1 MSGAM
6 RKGARVSHA
15 ANPRTSAVLRRHTIV
30 YNMIDQVSDFPL
42 LGDIPSP
49 TCGNPTAAEVFPAL
63 PQPTE
68 PMLPRKL
75 FTGWRPAL
83 LAGLVSILGN
93 SLHARTLLVD
103 FGPNNTT
110 DGNVTPSG
118 TPVINPGNG
127 STGVAD
133 TNGNFWNNVVGAGA
147 TGGPTAFSYLNLID
161 TANAPTGIG
170 LTLGPNWKSNGIQ
183 NGGLLAPDP
192 AKLGNFA
199 IAKATQ
205 DYFFIDGGNG
215 NYATLNINNLDPA
228 KLYNLRLFGTRNA
241 ADVRKTTYTVAA
253 GNGVFSTLL
262 QTSGADL
269 VSDTDGND
277 RTISSFTGL
286 QTDASGQLS
295 LRVTATEG
303 TFAYLGVLELSE
315 GAAAPPIVTK
325 KVRIDFGRHDVT
337 NGNPT
342 PSPDSFGN
350 YWNNFGNTA
359 NGSALSNLITT
370 TNQPTA
376 LGITLTSTNWQNNGI
391 NNGGL
396 LAPSSALLGD
406 LAVATATQ
414 DYLFNNGATA
424 VSNMT
429 IRGLNPT
436 KLYSMRFFGTRND
449 PSIRRSTYTI
459 TAGNGIT
466 AGTLQTT
473 GPGIGNTTSPAA
485 TYNGN
490 NRSTVALGNI
500 QANSTGEV
508 NLALS
513 VAQGDFAYLGIM
525 EIVESVTVPALPP
538 VAINND
544 VDRWTYQD
552 GLDPVA
558 PGGVLFVGS
567 SSIRRWENLTKDFAD
582 YRIVQ
587 RGFGG
592 SQFSDL
598 NPIVN
603 RIVTPY
609 QASAV
614 VVFEGTNDIR
624 AGGKTGEQVFA
635 DFQTFVS
642 TVRAQQ
648 PDVPICYIGITPC
661 PSFFVDPSHD
671 PRRRT
676 ANSLIKNYCEADPNR
691 KLYFFNT
698 SSFLDDL
705 HDNNPAE
712 WNTYFVDDTHM
723 NRKGYNYFTS
733 VIRPALQAI
742 VAPNKT
748 FTANPNTLAAGE
760 KLFFDF
766 GPSDVANGDAT
777 TAPDANGNRWNNW
790 YLTNGGIN
798 INAGEHLPN
807 LVRSTGTNTGIR
819 MTISGGFLCNGKA
832 TFGGLFAP
840 QPGLLGELA
849 VETATEDF
857 FYMSANGINDA
868 SDDDAPGGFML
879 EGLDPALSYEFRFLG
894 ARSNAEVRI
903 TKYDVYGSNSGTTN
917 LTTSGTGIGSTGGD
931 NNDDEVAVIS
941 GIRPDAYG
949 QVWVDLTLVQGT
961 FAYINAMQITAST
974 PVVLTPVQSWR
985 AAHFS
990 AAELGD
996 PGLEATVWGN
1006 DADPDADGSP
1016 NLMEYATG
1024 SDPRVQDFQPQVFTV
1039 ESTGEGDVL
1048 TFSYH
1053 KNLAATDVIFQVQ
1066 GTDVFDQWDNV
1077 PDVLVSTAGNI
1088 QTRKA
1093 TVSRDGFFTQFLRL
1107 KVELAAAQ

>member
-1 MSGAM
+1 
-6 RKGARVSHA
+6 
-15 ANPRTSAVLRRHTIV
+15 
-30 YNMIDQVSDFPL
+30 
-42 LGDIPSP
+42 
-49 TCGNPTAAEVFPAL
+49 
-63 PQPTE
+63 
-68 PMLPRKL
+68 MLPRKL
-75 FTGWRPAL
+75 FTSWRPAL
-83 LAGLVSILGN
+83 LAGLVSILGT

-103 FGPNNTT
+103 FGPNNVN

-118 TPVINPGNG
+118 TPAINPGNG

-133 TNGNFWNNVVGAGA
+133 SNGNYWNNVVGAGG
-147 TGGPTAFSYLNLID
+147 TGGPTAFSYLNLVD
-161 TANAPTGIG
+161 TTNAGTGIG

-183 NGGLLAPDP
+183 NGGLLAPEA

-205 DYFFIDGGNG
+205 DYLFVDGGNG

-228 KLYNLRLFGTRNA
+228 KLYNLRLFGTRNVV
-241 ADVRKTTYTVAA
+241 DIRRTTYTVTA
-253 GNGVFSTLL
+253 GNGVFNTIL
-262 QTSGADL
+262 QTSG
-269 VSDTDGND
+269 TDIGGAGVHGNNS
-277 RTISSFTGL
+277 TIASLNGL

-303 TFAYLGVLELSE
+303 GFAYLGILELTE
-315 GAAAPPIVTK
+315 GAAATPIVATK
-325 KVRIDFGRHDVT
+325 KVRVDFGKHDVT

-342 PSPDSFGN
+342 ANPDSFGN
-350 YWNNFGNTA
+350 YWNSFAGVT
-359 NGSALSNLITT
+359 NGDSLNNLVTT
-370 TNQPTA
+370 TNQPTSF
-376 LGITLTSTNWQNNGI
+376 GFTLTSTGWQNNGI
-391 NNGGL
+391 QNGGL
-396 LAPSSALLGD
+396 LAPSSTLLGD
-406 LAVATATQ
+406 LAVNTATQ
-414 DYLFNNGATA
+414 DYLFVAGANGAFTT
-424 VSNMT
+424 MKLT
-429 IRGLNPT
+429 GLNPG
-436 KLYSMRFFGTRND
+436 KFYSMRFFGTRAD
-449 PSIRRSTYTI
+449 PSVRRSIYTV
-459 TAGNGIT
+459 TAGNGVF
-466 AGTLQTT
+466 AGNLQTS
-473 GPGIGNTTSPAA
+473 GPGIGNTTNPVA

-490 NRSTVALGNI
+490 NRSTVALGGMQPTAAGELSLQLSI
-500 QANSTGEV
+500 ETG
-508 NLALS
+508 
-513 VAQGDFAYLGIM
+513 GFAYLGIM
-525 EIVESVTVPALPP
+525 EILEGNDA
-538 VAINND
+538 AINGD
-544 VDRWTYQD
+544 VDRWTFQD
-552 GLDPVA
+552 GVDPVT

-609 QASAV
+609 QPSAI

-642 TVRAQQ
+642 SVRASQ
-648 PDVPICYIGITPC
+648 PNVPICYIGITPV
-661 PSFFVDPSHD
+661 PSFFVDPNHD

-676 ANSLIKNYCEADPNR
+676 ANSLIKAYCESDPNL

-698 SSFLDDL
+698 NALLDDL

-723 NRKGYNYFTS
+723 NRKGYAHFTS

-748 FTANPNTLAAGE
+748 FTANPNTLVAGE

-766 GPSDVANGDAT
+766 GPSDFSTGDPTNG
-777 TAPDANGNRWNNW
+777 PDANGNRWNNW
-790 YLTNGGIN
+790 YPTNGGIN
-798 INAGEHLPN
+798 INAGEHLAK

-819 MTISGGFLCNGKA
+819 MTMSGGFLCNGKA
-832 TFGGLFAP
+832 NFGGLFGP
-840 QPGLLGELA
+840 QQGLLGELA
-849 VETATEDF
+849 TETATEDF
-857 FYMSANGINDA
+857 FYISANDINDA
-868 SDDDAPGGFML
+868 TSDDAPGGFML

-894 ARSNAEVRI
+894 ARNNTQTRI
-903 TKYDVYGSNSGTTN
+903 TKYDVYGSNTGTTN
-917 LTTSGTGIGSTGGD
+917 LTTSGAGIGNAGAD
-931 NNDDEVAVIS
+931 VNDDEVAVIS
-941 GIRPDAYG
+941 GIRPDAFG
-949 QVWVDLTLVQGT
+949 QVWVDLTLVQGD
-961 FAYINAMQITAST
+961 FAYINAMKITAST

-990 AAELGD
+990 AAELGN
-996 PGLEATVWGN
+996 PALEATVWGN

-1024 SDPRVQDFQPQVFTV
+1024 SDPRVQDFQPQVFSV
-1039 ESTGEGDVL
+1039 ETTGEGDVL
-1048 TFSYH
+1048 TFTYH

-1066 GTDVFDQWDNV
+1066 GTDVFDQWDNI
-1077 PDVLVSTAGNI
+1077 PDVLVSTAGGI
-1088 QTRKA
+1088 ETRKA

>member
-1 MSGAM
+1 
-6 RKGARVSHA
+6 
-15 ANPRTSAVLRRHTIV
+15 
-30 YNMIDQVSDFPL
+30 
-42 LGDIPSP
+42 
-49 TCGNPTAAEVFPAL
+49 
-63 PQPTE
+63 
-68 PMLPRKL
+68 MLSRKL
-75 FTGWRPAL
+75 LTGWRPAL
-83 LAGLVSILGN
+83 LAGLVAALVS

-133 TNGNFWNNVVGAGA
+133 SNGNFWNNVVGAGA
-147 TGGPTAFSYLNLID
+147 TGGPVAMSYLNLID
-161 TANAPTGIG
+161 TSNAPTGIG
-170 LTLGPNWKSNGIQ
+170 LTLGPNWKSNGIL
-183 NGGLLAPDP
+183 NGGLLAPDS
-192 AKLGNFA
+192 ATLGSFA

-205 DYFFIDGGNG
+205 DYLFIDGGNG
-215 NYATLNINNLDPA
+215 NYATLNINNLDPG
-228 KLYNLRLFGTRNA
+228 KLYNLRLFGTRNTT
-241 ADVRKTTYTVAA
+241 DVRKTTYTVTG
-253 GNGVFSTLL
+253 GNGIFSTLL
-262 QTSGADL
+262 QTSG
-269 VSDTDGND
+269 TDIGGAGIHGNNS
-277 RTISSFTGL
+277 TIATLSGL

-303 TFAYLGVLELSE
+303 GFAYLGILELSE
-315 GAAAPPIVTK
+315 GDAAPAIVTK
-325 KVRIDFGRHDVT
+325 KVRVDFGRHDVT

-342 PSPDSFGN
+342 VNPDSFGS
-350 YWNNFGNTA
+350 YWNSFGTTA
-359 NGSALSNLITT
+359 NGSAISNLVTT
-370 TNQPTA
+370 TNEPTS
-376 LGITLTSTNWQNNGI
+376 LGITLTSANWQNNGI

-406 LAVATATQ
+406 LAVPTATQ
-414 DYLFNNGATA
+414 DYFFNNGATA
-424 VSNMT
+424 VSNLT
-429 IRGLNPT
+429 IRGLSPT

-473 GPGIGNTTSPAA
+473 GPGIGNTTNPVA

-513 VAQGDFAYLGIM
+513 VAQGDFAYLGIL
-525 EIVESVTVPALPP
+525 EIVESLSVPALPP

-552 GLDPVA
+552 SLDPVA

-598 NPIVN
+598 NPIVH

-609 QASAV
+609 QASAI

-624 AGGKTGEQVFA
+624 VGNKTGELVFA
-635 DFQTFVS
+635 DFKSFVT

-648 PDVPICYIGITPC
+648 PNVPICYIGITPV
-661 PSFFVDPSHD
+661 PSFFVDPNHD

-676 ANSLIKNYCEADPNR
+676 ANTLIKDYCNSDPNL
-691 KLYFFNT
+691 KLHFFNT
-698 SSFLDDL
+698 NEFLDNL
-705 HDNNPAE
+705 HDTDPVE

-723 NRKGYNYFTS
+723 NRKGYNHFTS

-742 VAPNKT
+742 LAPNKVV
-748 FTANPNTLAAGE
+748 TANPNALVAGE

-766 GPSDVANGDAT
+766 GPSDVTTGDPTVGA
-777 TAPDANGNRWNNW
+777 DARGNFWNNW
-790 YLTNGGIN
+790 YLTNGGIT

-819 MTISGGFLCNGKA
+819 MTMSGGFLCNGKA
-832 TFGGLFAP
+832 PFGGLFAP
-840 QPGLLGELA
+840 QQGLLGELA
-849 VETATEDF
+849 TETATQDF
-857 FYMSANGINDA
+857 FYSTANDINDA
-868 SDDDAPGGFML
+868 TSDDVPGGFMM
-879 EGLDPALSYEFRFLG
+879 EGLNPALSYEFRFLG
-894 ARSNAEVRI
+894 ARNNTQTRT
-903 TKYDVYGSNSGTTN
+903 TKYDVYGSNSGTAN
-917 LTTSGTGIGSTGGD
+917 LTTSGTAIGSTGAD
-931 NNDDEVAVIS
+931 INDDEAAVIS
-941 GIRPDAYG
+941 GIRPDAFG
-949 QVWVDLTLVQGT
+949 QVWVDLTLVQGD

-974 PVVLTPVQSWR
+974 PPVTGTPVENWR
-985 AAHFS
+985 SAHFS
-990 AAELGD
+990 AEELNN
-996 PGLEATVWGN
+996 PALEASVWGN
-1006 DADPDADGSP
+1006 DADPDGDGRS
-1016 NLMEYATG
+1016 NLMEYANG
-1024 SDPRVQDFQPQVFTV
+1024 SDPRVQDFEAQDFALET
-1039 ESTGEGDVL
+1039 TGDGDVL
-1048 TFSYH
+1048 TLRYK
-1053 KNLAATDVIFQVQ
+1053 KNLAATDLSFQVQ
-1066 GTDVFDQWDNV
+1066 STDALDGWDDV
-1077 PDVLVSTAGNI
+1077 PDTLVSTDAGI
-1088 QTRKA
+1088 ETRKA
-1093 TVSRDGFFTQFLRL
+1093 SVSRTGFPQRWLRL
-1107 KVELAAAQ
+1107 KVALVSAN